1 MFNYI
6 LELVEG
12 KSYFII
18 INSKDQSCL
27 KLKKNIMFNYIIEFK
42 RICFYTF
49 LDFNE
54 KRWKTLI
61 LKENSKFKQCY

>member
-27 KLKKNIMFNYIIEFK
+27 KLKKILCLIILQNLREYAF
-42 RICFYTF
+42 THF
-49 LDFNE
+49 LISTKKDE
-54 KRWKTLI
+54 KL
-61 LKENSKFKQCY
+61 